1 MKTCIRLHMK
11 LALARFFLL
20 DSFCKYCGRTVH
32 DFIVPDDIWAKV
44 RPLIQYGDVLCY
56 DCFCEKCGMLGLPTV
71 WQLEA
76 ACPC

>member
-1 MKTCIRLHMK
+1 
-11 LALARFFLL
+11 
-20 DSFCKYCGRTVH
+20 
-32 DFIVPDDIWAKV
+32 
-44 RPLIQYGDVLCY
+44 LIQYGDVLCY